1 METIMT
7 RKQIAALTAL
17 MLASALL
24 GGMVAAFVIGSPAVA
39 QSGKAGPLQLIDNQG
54 RVRAEMA
61 FREVNGSH
69 QPGFFLYGEDGQE
82 RAAITTLPPDGRP
95 SIALSDTAGNY
106 RLWLGLD
113 KSGAP
118 VTALYDQGQEL
129 RAAMGAITLRNQQTG
144 QPERRPVS
152 SLTLV
157 NEGGHVAWTAP

>member
-1 METIMT
+1 MT
-7 RKQIAALTAL
+7 RKQTPALVAL

-24 GGMVAAFVIGSPAVA
+24 GGLVAALVLGGPAVA
-39 QSGKAGPLQLIDNQG
+39 QTGKAGPLQLIDNQG

-61 FREVNGSH
+61 FREINGSP
-69 QPGFFLYGEDGQE
+69 QPGFFLYSEDGQE
-82 RAAITTLPPDGRP
+82 RAAVTTLPPDGRP

-118 VTALYDQGQEL
+118 VTALYDQAQEL
-129 RAAMGAITLRNQQTG
+129 RAAMGAITLRSQQTG
-144 QPERRPVS
+144 QPERRPIS

-157 NEGGHVAWTAP
+157 GEDGRVVWTAP

>member
-1 METIMT
+1 MT
-7 RKQIAALTAL
+7 RQQLSALTAL

-24 GGMVAAFVIGSPAVA
+24 GGLVAAFALGSPALA
-39 QSGKAGPLQLIDNQG
+39 QSGKAGPLQLMDNQG

-82 RAAITTLPPDGRP
+82 RAAVTTLPPDGRP

-118 VTALYDQGQEL
+118 VTALYGQGQEL
-129 RAAMGAITLRNQQTG
+129 RAAMGAITLRSQQTG

-157 NEGGHVAWTAP
+157 DEGGRVVWTAP